1 MLTKITKIAILCVVL
16 TLSSVAKDKSKDTIR
31 VQQMPVLTVTSNNA
45 ISGKS
50 AVAFSDITT
59 EQIKKTNTT
68 FDLPTLMS
76 NEPSVLTY
84 SENGNGVG
92 YSNFI
97 MRGFDQRRISVMIN
111 GIPQNDPEDHN
122 VYWINFS
129 DIGESLDKIQIQR
142 GAGLSN
148 YGSAAIGGSI
158 NLTTSNF
165 VNNPGVRLYT
175 GVGFQEFGVTNT
187 MDSKISKFKF
197 EYSSGLVD
205 EKYAFYGK
213 LGRINSFGYREQ
225 SWALMNNY
233 FLSAVRF
240 DGDFTTQINIFGGS
254 QDDALAYNGLPK
266 SYIGNDTLRLSN
278 LAYFGYDSTGK
289 NIAFTGKR
297 ISREVEQFQQPHYEM
312 LNNWKISDTW
322 EMKSS
327 LFYYSGEGYFDYTGD
342 GWTTSQS
349 YGFGDTV
356 PNPINPVIR
365 SFVGNRHG
373 GWIPR
378 FINKHDNG
386 ELTIGAEI
394 RFHRSEHWGKLAYSE
409 NFPSGY
415 DPDYKFYTYDG
426 NRDIYSAFAREQY
439 AVTDNL
445 ILSADAQ
452 LVLQQYAIGNET
464 FGGKFTSYNTTNGTI
479 ANRDKLFQVDY
490 LFLNPRFGAN
500 YRIDKNQSVFGSISL
515 TNREPRMANLY
526 DATFAFSGNKPLF
539 ASTTSG
545 TVTTYDFNNPLVK
558 PERMFDLEFGYSL
571 KEADYA
577 FDVNL
582 YYMSYSNELVKN
594 GRLDAF
600 GNPIDGNAPSTYHA
614 GIELAASYMVLREG
628 TTNLKIAANYTQS
641 INKIVEYNYAL
652 SSTENISLKD
662 NDIAGFPSSIASF
675 IMDFN
680 AKQLNV
686 RLNAKYVGEMNTDNF
701 GDLLQTNSAL
711 LAKVGYAE
719 NKMDSY
725 FVMNMNASYLIA
737 DFFDSAD
744 LRLQMQ
750 VNNLLNRKYA
760 AYAIGKEFFP
770 AAERNI
776 FFGIQLEL

>member
-1 MLTKITKIAILCVVL
+1 MLNKTILYACICVA
-16 TLSSVAKDKSKDTIR
+16 LSLNSFAKNQTKDTIK

-45 ISGKS
+45 VFGKS
-50 AVAFSDITT
+50 AVAFSDITS

-175 GVGFQEFGVTNT
+175 GVGFQEFGANNSI
-187 MDSKISKFKF
+187 DSKISKFKF
-197 EYSSGLVD
+197 EYSSGLVG

-213 LGRINSFGYREQ
+213 LGRINSFGYREH

-240 DGDFTTQINIFGGS
+240 DGNFSTQINIFGGS
-254 QDDALAYNGLPK
+254 QEDALAYNGLPK
-266 SYIGNDTLRLSN
+266 SYIGDAALRLSN

-289 NIAFTGKR
+289 NIAYTGKR
-297 ISREVEQFQQPHYEM
+297 ISREVEQFQQPHYEV
-312 LNNWKISDTW
+312 LNNWKINDNW

-327 LFYYSGEGYFDYTGD
+327 LFYYSSEGYFDYTGD
-342 GWTTSQS
+342 GWTSSQS
-349 YGFGDTV
+349 FGFGDTV
-356 PNPINPVIR
+356 PTPRNPIIR
-365 SFVGNRHG
+365 SFVGNKHG

-378 FINKHDNG
+378 FINNHENG
-386 ELTIGAEI
+386 ELTIGAEM
-394 RFHRSEHWGKLAYSE
+394 RFHRSERWGKLAYSE

-426 NRDIYSAFAREQY
+426 IRDIYSAFARELY
-439 AVTDNL
+439 NVTDNL

-452 LVLQQYAIGNET
+452 LVLQRYAIGNET
-464 FGGKFTSYNTTNGTI
+464 FGGKPTSYNSTNGII
-479 ANRDKLFQVDY
+479 ANGSNIFQKDY
-490 LFLNPRFGAN
+490 IFFNPRFGAN
-500 YRIDKNQSVFGSISL
+500 YRIEKSQSVFGSISI
-515 TNREPRMANLY
+515 TNREPRMSNLY
-526 DATFAFSGNKPLF
+526 DATFAFSGLKPLF

-545 TVTTYDFNNPLVK
+545 TITTYDFNNPLVK
-558 PERMFDLEFGYSL
+558 PERMLDLEIGYSL
-571 KEADYA
+571 KNADYA

-600 GNPIDGNAPSTYHA
+600 GNPIDGNAPSTFHA
-614 GIELAASYMVLREG
+614 GIELAASYMLLREG
-628 TTNLKIAANYTQS
+628 TTNLKISGNYTQS
-641 INKIVEYNYAL
+641 INKIIEYNYAL
-652 SSTENISLKD
+652 SNTENISLKD
-662 NDIAGFPSSIASF
+662 NDIAGFPSSISNF
-675 IMDFN
+675 ILDLN
-680 AKQLNV
+680 VKQLNL

-701 GDLLQTNSAL
+701 GDYLKSNPAL
-711 LAKVGYAE
+711 LSKIGYID

-744 LRLQMQ
+744 LRLQLQ
-750 VNNLLNRKYA
+750 VNNLLNKKYA

-770 AAERNI
+770 AAERNL
-776 FFGIQLEL
+776 FFGIQLEI